1 MGIDLVGTYHEWSNE
16 DYQWFSSL
24 ANIISICIE
33 LRKANRAM
41 DRSEKLFRSI
51 FANIPAGVEI
61 YDKDG
66 YLTDMNNMNLEIFGV
81 VNKEEALGINFFEN
95 PNVPQAIRDR
105 VKNEDLVDF
114 RLNYSFERA
123 EGYYHSSLS
132 NTIDIYTKVSK
143 LYDNEG
149 NFNGYILISI
159 DNTERLDALNRIR
172 DFENF
177 FLLISDYAKVGYAK
191 LNLIS
196 RKGYAIKQWYKN
208 MGEDEDTPLSEVVGI
223 YRQVHPDDRQSIL
236 DFFEEVKKGNRHH
249 FQKEMRVR
257 RLGTADQWLG
267 TYQHRSHYL

>member
-1 MGIDLVGTYHEWSNE
+1 M
-16 DYQWFSSL
+16 

-123 EGYYHSSLS
+123 EVYYHSSLS

-177 FLLISDYAKVGYAK
+177 FLLISDYA
-191 LNLIS
+191 LSLIH
-196 RKGYAIKQWYKN
+196 I
-208 MGEDEDTPLSEVVGI
+208 
-223 YRQVHPDDRQSIL
+223 
-236 DFFEEVKKGNRHH
+236 
-249 FQKEMRVR
+249 
-257 RLGTADQWLG
+257 
-267 TYQHRSHYL
+267 